1 MSSTLW
7 RRVFLAVYM
16 LVMVAASLWIV
27 GRAFAPGSM
36 VQIHDQE
43 AVMRRRTSKPMMVK
57 LSPNVT
63 DIVSIARAVE
73 DAGAD
78 AVSLINTLLG
88 MRIDLKTRRPV
99 LHNNVG
105 GLSGPAVFPVAVRMV
120 WQVASAVKIPV
131 VGMGGI
137 SCWQDAIEMML
148 AGARAVQIGAALFT
162 DPYTPVRVIEGMDAW
177 LEENGVSDVN
187 EIVGAVRPW

>member
-1 MSSTLW
+1 
-7 RRVFLAVYM
+7 
-16 LVMVAASLWIV
+16 
-27 GRAFAPGSM
+27 
-36 VQIHDQE
+36 
-43 AVMRRRTSKPMMVK
+43 MRRRTSKPMMVK